1 MKQLERG
8 RDSLLQFDD
17 QFDVSSSNPELL
29 ALGAKA
35 SAVGGPDAETTAGIN
50 TSLPS
55 KDQRTARS
63 SALEVGDSKKNSVPA
78 AFDGSSVE

>member
-8 RDSLLQFDD
+8 RDSLLHFDD

-29 ALGAKA
+29 ALGAKS
-35 SAVGGPDAETTAGIN
+35 SAIGGPDAETTAGIN

-55 KDQRTARS
+55 KEQRTARS
-63 SALEVGDSKKNSVPA
+63 SGQDVGESKRTSMPA
-78 AFDGSSVE
+78 ALDGSSVE